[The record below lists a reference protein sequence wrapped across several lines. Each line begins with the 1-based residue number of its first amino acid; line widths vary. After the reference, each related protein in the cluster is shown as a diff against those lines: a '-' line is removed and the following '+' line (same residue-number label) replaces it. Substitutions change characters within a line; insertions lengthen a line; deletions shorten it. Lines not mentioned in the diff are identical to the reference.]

1 MNSISLSINTTVTGP
16 TILARVIEPGN
27 NNKT

>member
-1 MNSISLSINTTVTGP
+1 MNSISLSINTTVAEP
-16 TILARVIEPGN
+16 TILARVIEPN